1 MLLPGSAGKTRDQIL
16 QVIADSKDL
25 NVKQGFKEMIK
36 ALKRKDNITL
46 STSNGLFINEKYKVL
61 ELFKETLT
69 DSFEGEVHSISR
81 SNGYSF
87 INDWASEKTGGNIRD
102 LFPTE
107 TMQELVN
114 FILINAFYFKADWSK
129 KVAMLNVVVMSVS
142 IAVFAY
148 FHKMTKGYYQ
158 LTIG

>member
-1 MLLPGSAGKTRDQIL
+1 MQMFDKIKQFSILSVLSMLLHGSAGKTREQIL

-25 NVKQGFKEMIK
+25 DVEQGFKATIE
-36 ALKRKDNITL
+36 ALRRKDNITL

-61 ELFKETLT
+61 ESFKETLKY
-69 DSFEGEVHSISR
+69 SFEGEVHSVSR

-87 INDWASEKTGGNIRD
+87 INDWASEKTGGKIRD

-114 FILINAFYFKADWSK
+114 FILINAFYFKADWAK
-129 KVAMLNVVVMSVS
+129 KVSYAECCC
-142 IAVFAY
+142 
-148 FHKMTKGYYQ
+148 Q
-158 LTIG
+158 